1 MTEKTVKD
9 ETEANHA
16 EGSAQIRH
24 SKVDAINQRYEDSV
38 LYLGLISIFVGHGSQ

>member
-24 SKVDAINQRYEDSV
+24 GITDLNEKVLARFIAFIVSSSSED
-38 LYLGLISIFVGHGSQ
+38 